1 MKTIRLLSVLVVTL
15 AGAAW
20 LLGGCSKDAPDPGA
34 LPSGTAVLDRALST
48 EPESLDPQKSRSVQA
63 ADVLRDIGEGLVTYN
78 AAGELVPGTA
88 ESWEVAGDGLTYT
101 FQIRPDARWS
111 NGDPVTAADFVFGL
125 QRLVDPAT
133 AAFYAGELSNVVNAA
148 AVIAGDVEPIE
159 LGVSAPDASTLVIS
173 LVRPTPYLLSLLTH
187 PSTFPVHRGSV
198 DQHGEA
204 FARAGHLLSNGA
216 YVLATWEPG
225 AIVEIHRNTHYWNDA
240 GTSIDVVRYHVV
252 TQELAQFNRY
262 RAGELKVT
270 DTVPPENFE
279 QIRADFGD
287 QLRVAPTLGVYY
299 YGFNVTKPPFADDP
313 ELRQA
318 LSMAIDRE
326 VLVEVITG
334 RGEAPAYS
342 WVPPGVHN
350 YEPVQLPYADLSQ
363 QERNA
368 IAQSLYRKAGYSREN
383 PLRFELRYNTSDT
396 QQRIALAVQAMWRKV
411 LGAEATTVNVEFQ
424 VLLDQMRNREV
435 TQAFRS
441 SWFGDYNDANTFLAI
456 MQSDSA
462 ANMPGYSNP
471 EYDALMQ
478 SAGEQLDLDRRRLYL
493 EEAERVL
500 LADHAVIPL
509 YFYVSKHLVKPEV
522 RGWQDNILNYHYS
535 QHLSFG
541 AAGQDAR
548 P

>member
-1 MKTIRLLSVLVVTL
+1 MKIIRPLPAILATL
-15 AGAAW
+15 AGAAVM
-20 LLGGCSKDAPDPGA
+20 LGACSNRGDDDGVPQSGAPA
-34 LPSGTAVLDRALST
+34 LNRALST

-63 ADVLRDIGEGLVTYN
+63 ADVLRDIGEGLVSYD
-78 AAGELVPGTA
+78 AGGEMIPATA
-88 ESWEVAGDGLTYT
+88 ESWDISADGLTYT
-101 FQIRPDARWS
+101 FRIRPEARWA
-111 NGDPVTAADFVFGL
+111 NGDPVTAADCVFGL
-125 QRLVDPAT
+125 RRLVDPTT
-133 AAFYAGELSNVVNAA
+133 AAFYAAELGNVVNAA
-148 AVIAGDVEPIE
+148 DIVAGKLEPGE
-159 LGVSAPDASTLVIS
+159 LGVSAPDDRTLVIS
-173 LVRPTPYLLSLLTH
+173 LVRPTPYLLSLLSH

-198 DQHGEA
+198 RQHGDA
-204 FARAGHLLSNGA
+204 FARAGNLLSNGA
-216 YVLATWEPG
+216 YVLADWEPG
-225 AIVEIHRNTHYWNDA
+225 AIIELHRNEHYWNDA
-240 GTSIDVVRYHVV
+240 ETSVDLVFHHVV
-252 TQELAQFNRY
+252 TQEMSEFNRY
-262 RAGELKVT
+262 RAGELHVT
-270 DTVPPENFE
+270 STVPPENFD
-279 QIRADFGD
+279 QIRADYPD
-287 QLRVAPTLGVYY
+287 ELHVAPTLGVYY
-299 YGFNVTKPPFADDP
+299 YGFNMTKPPFADNP

-326 VLVEVITG
+326 VLVEAITG

-342 WVPPGVHN
+342 WVPPGIDN
-350 YEPVQLPYADLSQ
+350 YEPVQLPYAELSQ

-368 IAQSLYRKAGYSREN
+368 IAQSLYRKAGYSRDN

-411 LGAEATTVNVEFQ
+411 LGAEAQTVNVEFQ
-424 VLLDQMRNREV
+424 VLLDQMREREV
-435 TQAFRS
+435 TQVFRS

-471 EYDALMQ
+471 EYDELMR

-522 RGWQDNILNYHYS
+522 VGWQDNTLNYHYS
-535 QHLSFG
+535 QHLSLG
-541 AAGQDAR
+541 AAEQDGR

>member
-1 MKTIRLLSVLVVTL
+1 MKTTRLLPAMLVTL
-15 AGAAW
+15 AGAAAM
-20 LLGGCSKDAPDPGA
+20 LAGCGNEAGDRESPLAGVP
-34 LPSGTAVLDRALST
+34 VLNRALST

-63 ADVLRDIGEGLVTYN
+63 ADVLRDIGEGLVTYD
-78 AAGELVPGTA
+78 AAGNLVAGTA
-88 ESWEVAGDGLTYT
+88 ESWEIAADGLEYT
-101 FQIRPDARWS
+101 FRIRPDARWS

-125 QRLVDPAT
+125 RRLVDPAT
-133 AAFYAGELSNVVNAA
+133 AAFYAAEIGNVVNAEAIVAGKA
-148 AVIAGDVEPIE
+148 APAE
-159 LGVSAPDASTLVIS
+159 LGVAAPDERTLVIS
-173 LVRPTPYLLSLLTH
+173 LLRPTPYLLSLLTH

-198 DQHGEA
+198 ERHGA
-204 FARAGHLLSNGA
+204 QFARAGNLLSNGA
-216 YVLATWEPG
+216 YVLTDWEPG
-225 AIVEIHRNTHYWNDA
+225 AIIELHRNANYWNDA
-240 GTSIDVVRYHVV
+240 ETAIDIVRHHVV
-252 TQELAQFNRY
+252 TQELAEFNRY
-262 RAGELKVT
+262 RAGELHVT
-270 DTVPPENFE
+270 STVPPENFE
-279 QIRADFGD
+279 QIRAEYPDE
-287 QLRVAPTLGVYY
+287 LHIAPTFGVYY
-299 YGFNVTKPPFADDP
+299 YGFNMTRPPFADNP

-326 VLVEVITG
+326 VLVDAITG

-342 WVPPGVHN
+342 WVPPGIQN
-350 YEPVQLPYADLSQ
+350 YEPVQLPYADLSR
-363 QERNA
+363 QERTA
-368 IAQSLYRKAGYSREN
+368 LARSLYRKAGYSEDN

-411 LGAEATTVNVEFQ
+411 LGAEASTVNVEFQ
-424 VLLDQMRNREV
+424 VLLDQMRNRDVTEV
-435 TQAFRS
+435 FRS

-471 EYDALMQ
+471 EYDALMR

-522 RGWQDNILNYHYS
+522 EGWQDNILNYHYS

-541 AAGQDAR
+541 AAAQDGR

>member
-1 MKTIRLLSVLVVTL
+1 MKTTRLLSTLVVTL
-15 AGAAW
+15 AGAAVM
-20 LLGGCSKDAPDPGA
+20 LTGCGKGGSDRAA
-34 LPSGTAVLDRALST
+34 LPIGTTALERALST
-48 EPESLDPQKSRSVQA
+48 EPESLDPQKSRSVEA

-88 ESWEVAGDGLTYT
+88 ESWEIAGDGLTYT
-101 FQIRPDARWS
+101 FRIRPEARWS
-111 NGDPVTAADFVFGL
+111 NGDPVTAADFVFGM

-133 AAFYAGELSNVVNAA
+133 AAFYAAELSNVVNAT
-148 AVIAGDVEPIE
+148 AVITGEMAPTE
-159 LGVSAPDASTLVIS
+159 LGVSAPDERTFVMS

-198 DQHGEA
+198 EQHGEA
-204 FARAGHLLSNGA
+204 FARAGNLLSNGA
-216 YVLATWEPG
+216 YVLVGREPG
-225 AIVEIHRNTHYWNDA
+225 AILELHRNTHYWNDA
-240 GTSIDVVRYHVV
+240 ETSIDVVRHHVV
-252 TQELAQFNRY
+252 TQELAQFHRY
-262 RAGELKVT
+262 RAGELHLT
-270 DTVPPENFE
+270 STVPPENFE
-279 QIRADFGD
+279 QIRAEYGD
-287 QLRVAPTLGVYY
+287 ELHIAPTLGVYY
-299 YGFNVTKPPFADDP
+299 YGFNLTKPPFAGNP

-326 VLVEVITG
+326 VLVEAITG

-350 YEPVQLPYADLSQ
+350 YEPVQLPYAGLSQ
-363 QERNA
+363 QERTA
-368 IAQSLYRKAGYSREN
+368 IAQSLYRKAGYSKDN

-396 QQRIALAVQAMWRKV
+396 HQKIALAMQAMWRKV
-411 LGAEATTVNVEFQ
+411 LGAEATIVNVEFQ
-424 VLLDQMRNREV
+424 VLLDQMREREI
-435 TQAFRS
+435 TQAFRA
-441 SWFGDYNDANTFLAI
+441 SWFGDYNDANSFLAI

-462 ANMPGYSNP
+462 ANIPGYSNP
-471 EYDALMQ
+471 EFDALMQ

-509 YFYVSKHLVKPEV
+509 YFYVSKHLVKPAV

-535 QHLSFG
+535 QHLSLDG
-541 AAGQDAR
+541 AEQDAR